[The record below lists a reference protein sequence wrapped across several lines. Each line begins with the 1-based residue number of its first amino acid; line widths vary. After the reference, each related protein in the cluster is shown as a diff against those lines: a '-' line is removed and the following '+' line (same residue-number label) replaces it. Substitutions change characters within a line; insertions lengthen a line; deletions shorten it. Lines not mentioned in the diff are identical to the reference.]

1 MKGIS
6 KFSWSV
12 FQRHQLF
19 VPCRIS
25 YTFKW
30 KTKGNHLIALLPE
43 ANRKWLQT
51 RDNAALPVQVSG
63 FPKMLMR
70 CSWSNAS
77 PEKKKEWVLSSSG
90 PRSYRQLPLSSLFLP
105 LSNAEGC
112 AGVEGRIVLHQL
124 RNREHKVS
132 PNALALRCPRP
143 VLQIHT
149 CTQVD
154 GEWREAVPAETIWLE
169 QGAQLTF
176 ARNARQMYTGNH
188 SCWFS
193 HLLVSASALIVSCAP
208 FLSSGHR
215 WMWFNDYLGL
225 EYPSSLPLRW

>member
-1 MKGIS
+1 M
-6 KFSWSV
+6 
-12 FQRHQLF
+12 
-19 VPCRIS
+19 
-25 YTFKW
+25 
-30 KTKGNHLIALLPE
+30 
-43 ANRKWLQT
+43 
-51 RDNAALPVQVSG
+51 
-63 FPKMLMR
+63 
-70 CSWSNAS
+70 
-77 PEKKKEWVLSSSG
+77 
-90 PRSYRQLPLSSLFLP
+90 LPLRRKRNGFCPLQGPALTDNFPSPVSFY

-188 SCWFS
+188 SC
-193 HLLVSASALIVSCAP
+193 
-208 FLSSGHR
+208 
-215 WMWFNDYLGL
+215 
-225 EYPSSLPLRW
+225 